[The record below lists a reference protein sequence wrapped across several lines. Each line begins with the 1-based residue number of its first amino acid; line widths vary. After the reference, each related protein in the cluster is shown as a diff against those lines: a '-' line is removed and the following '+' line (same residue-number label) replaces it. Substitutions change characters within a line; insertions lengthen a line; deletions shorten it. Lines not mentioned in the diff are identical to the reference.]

1 MKPTRRQLLKGSL
14 AAPLVLTAR
23 SASAWAQSSAA
34 ACKFKDGEKAEL
46 SYDLD
51 KLRHHAD
58 DEWLRCDVDLC
69 KLKVSRYS
77 RHQHR
82 WVEVEVDG
90 EYFLGAD
97 KSTYWKVHDQYGKLT
112 AEKTSYTVGNCS
124 YEKTG
129 EKKYGLTYVDDD
141 CNQVGYCWES
151 YGGKCITKSCWWS
164 IKKSR
169 WG

>member
-23 SASAWAQSSAA
+23 PASAWALSSAA
-34 ACKFKDGEKAEL
+34 ACKWRDGERAERDYEL
-46 SYDLD
+46 E
-51 KLRHHAD
+51 KLVNQAN
-58 DEWLRCDVDLC
+58 DEWLRCDVDIC
-69 KLKVSRYS
+69 KLKVYKD
-77 RHQHR
+77 HQ
-82 WVEVEVDG
+82 WVDVDG
-90 EYFLGAD
+90 KYFLGVD
-97 KSTYWKVHDQYGKLT
+97 KSTFWKVHDSFGKLS

-124 YEKTG
+124 YTKTS

-164 IKKSR
+164 IKQSK